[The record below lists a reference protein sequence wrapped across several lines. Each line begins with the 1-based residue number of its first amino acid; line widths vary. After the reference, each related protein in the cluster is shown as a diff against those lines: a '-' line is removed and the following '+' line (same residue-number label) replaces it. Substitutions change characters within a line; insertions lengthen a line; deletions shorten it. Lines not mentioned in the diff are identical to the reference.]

1 MTAPDFSGYVTKY
14 GIRCSDGRTIMA
26 PAFQHQDGAQIPM
39 VWQHQHSSPENV
51 LGHLI
56 LQHRVDG
63 VWCDGYFN
71 GTPGGVNA
79 KQLVIHKDIKALS
92 IYANQLVQQ
101 GPSVTHGMIRE
112 GSLVLSGANPGAMI
126 ANVNVAHADGGISEL
141 DDEVII
147 YTGEEIMHAGTM
159 IAPKKVMPG
168 GNKGAMPKP
177 SADNPDPDGD
187 GDNDLFDPEDGGLGP
202 DATPEE
208 IMNTFT
214 DQQKEFV
221 YGLVGTALQGGDD
234 VQQSADDAEDQDDT
248 EDPDGPDEPSNSI
261 IHDQQ
266 RGDDPVT
273 TRNVFD
279 KTSELGVKTVPGT
292 TLSHGDMQEI
302 FGMARKDGSLKSAVD
317 EWALAHGIDDISTL
331 FPYDQAVTDTPEF
344 IARRTEW
351 VNGVLTGVRRTPFS
365 RIRSWTADITFQ
377 EARAKGYIKGNLKKE
392 EFVKIARRITTPQT
406 VYKKQKLDRDD
417 ILDITEFDVVNWLQT
432 EMRLMLDEELAR
444 AILIGDNRDVD
455 DPDKIDTAN
464 VRPIYGDDTMYVT
477 PVYVAA
483 TAIATTAD
491 AIVDGVVNA
500 FRFYRGT
507 GSPTMY
513 TTRVWLAKLLL
524 IKDTLGR
531 RLYPTTEELSAA
543 LGVKDIIA
551 CEALETAPELIGL
564 VVNLQDYTVGA
575 DKGGEVNM
583 FDFFDIDFN
592 TFKYLME
599 TRVSGA
605 MTKYRGALSI
615 IQFTGTGLLADP
627 LTPTFDEVTGIGTIP
642 DSTGLH
648 YTFSTVSDDGTVS
661 SSLTAGAQTAV
672 GSGSYVTYKAVPA
685 SGYEFS
691 TDNFQ
696 WTFRRD

>member
-1 MTAPDFSGYVTKY
+1 MTPPDFSGYVTKY
-14 GIRCSDGRTIMA
+14 GIRCSDGKTIKA
-26 PAFQHQDGAQIPM
+26 PAFQHQDGARIPM
-39 VWQHQHSSPENV
+39 VWQHQHNAPENV

-56 LQHRVDG
+56 LQHRTDG
-63 VWCDGYFN
+63 VWCDGFFN
-71 GTPGGVNA
+71 GTEPGQNA
-79 KQLVIHKDIKALS
+79 KQLVIHKDIEALS
-92 IYANQLVQQ
+92 IYANQLQQQ
-101 GPSVTHGMIRE
+101 GGIVTHGMIRE
-112 GSLVLSGANPGAMI
+112 GSLVMAGANPGALI
-126 ANVNVAHADGGISEL
+126 ANVNIQHGDGSESEL
-141 DDEVII
+141 DDEAII
-147 YTGEEIMHAGTM
+147 FSGELLVHAGGTSTM
-159 IAPKKVMPG
+159 KKTVPAA
-168 GNKGAMPKP
+168 NKGPMPKP
-177 SADNPDPDGD
+177 SAGNPDPDND
-187 GDNDLFDPEDGGLGP
+187 GDNDLFDPEDGGLGE

-208 IMNTFT
+208 IMATLT
-214 DQQKEFV
+214 PEQQQFV
-221 YGLVGTALQGGDD
+221 YGLVGAALQNAGESDGD
-234 VQQSADDAEDQDDT
+234 VQQSAEEDQDET
-248 EDPDGPDEPSNSI
+248 DGQDSI
-261 IHDQQ
+261 INHDQE
-266 RGDDPVT
+266 GGSVP
-273 TRNVFD
+273 RNVFD
-279 KTSELGVKTVPGT
+279 QTTDTGVKTVPGT
-292 TLSHGDMQEI
+292 TLSHSDMNEI
-302 FGMARKDGSLKSAVD
+302 FGLARKDGSLKSAAE

-331 FPYDQAVTDTPEF
+331 FPYDQAVTDTPDF

-351 VNGVLTGVRRTPFS
+351 VNGVLSGVRRTPFS
-365 RIRSWTADITFQ
+365 RIRSWTADITFA

-406 VYKKQKLDRDD
+406 IYKKQKLDRDD

-455 DPDKIDTAN
+455 DPDKIDTQN
-464 VRPIYGDDTMYVT
+464 VRPIYGDDSMYTT
-477 PVYVAA
+477 PVYVSS

-500 FRFYRGT
+500 FRFYRGS

-513 TTRVWLAKLLL
+513 TTRIWLAKLLL

-531 RLYPTTEELSAA
+531 RLYPTTSELAAA

-551 CEALETAPELIGL
+551 CEALETQPELIGL

-605 MTKYRGALSI
+605 MTKYRGALAI
-615 IQFTGTGLLADP
+615 INFTGTGLLADP
-627 LTPTFDEVTGIGTIP
+627 LVPTFDEVTGIGTIP
-642 DSTGLH
+642 DSSGLH
-648 YTFSTVSDDGTVS
+648 YTFSTVADDGTLS
-661 SSLTAGAQTAV
+661 SSLSTGAQTAI
-672 GSGSYVTYKAVPA
+672 GTGSYVTYKAVPA
-685 SGYEFS
+685 AGYEFS